1 VRRTDWAASLPA
13 TLAAVTQRWSLS
25 VGPPFQHDG
34 GYSWVAPAR
43 TATNPDLVL
52 KLGWQ
57 HLEAHHEPDG
67 LALWQGNGAI
77 RLHDSLRL
85 NGTTALLLERC
96 RPGTSLRALPEPDQD
111 VVVAG
116 LLRRLWHR
124 PTTPFR
130 PLHTMCDLWATG
142 FDTRRPAGPDP
153 LDPGLARA
161 GRALWLSLPHSAPQT
176 RVLCTDLHAGNILAA
191 RREPWLVIDPKPYL
205 GDPAYDVLQHILN
218 CRRLTTDPLALA
230 HRMAHLL
237 DLDRERVRLWLFA
250 RCVIE
255 SANRPECRHAAE
267 LLAP

>member
-13 TLAAVTQRWSLS
+13 TLAAVTERWSLS

-57 HLEAHHEPDG
+57 HPEAHHEPDG

-77 RLHDSLRL
+77 RLHESLRL

-124 PTTPFR
+124 PTSPFR
-130 PLHTMCDLWATG
+130 ALHTMCDLWVTG
-142 FDTRRPAGPDP
+142 FDTRLTADPPPRPPGPGP
-153 LDPGLARA
+153 PGPPPARA
-161 GRALWLSLPHSAPQT
+161 APSGSPSPTPRRTPGCSAPT
-176 RVLCTDLHAGNILAA
+176 CTPATSWPPAANPGWSSTPSLISATPPTTSSSTSSTAGAS
-191 RREPWLVIDPKPYL
+191 PPTPS
-205 GDPAYDVLQHILN
+205 P
-218 CRRLTTDPLALA
+218 
-230 HRMAHLL
+230 
-237 DLDRERVRLWLFA
+237 
-250 RCVIE
+250 
-255 SANRPECRHAAE
+255 
-267 LLAP
+267 